1 MCDPISAL
9 TAGAGAVLNIAGGAL
24 KSEGALAGAA
34 AKAQDYVANAQFA
47 QLQAQAFGQ
56 QSDVATSNL
65 ELLKTQAQAVRE
77 NVSIAEAKGRLDES
91 RIADVGDKTERAQV
105 VRYAYS
111 NIDPSFGSPLVLAA
125 KTAGDVATDINLTRA
140 ATGIAKAQ
148 ALTQVANVEQQ
159 AFGVA
164 ENAVTSRQNALLSLQ
179 RVTTFSK
186 DVDSAATAGR
196 IGAGAA
202 MLSGFAGAAGD
213 LARLAPRNISIP
225 TSG

>member
-9 TAGAGAVLNIAGGAL
+9 TAGGGAILNIAGGAL
-24 KSEGALAGAA
+24 KSEGALATAA
-34 AKAQDYVANAQFA
+34 AKAQDYVSNAQYSI
-47 QLQAQAFGQ
+47 LQAQAFGQ
-56 QSDVATSNL
+56 QADVATSNL
-65 ELLKTQAQAVRE
+65 DLLRTQAEAARLNIPIV
-77 NVSIAEAKGRLDES
+77 EAKGRLDES
-91 RIADVGDKTERAQV
+91 RIADAGDKTERMQT

-148 ALTQVANVEQQ
+148 AMTQVANIEQQ

-164 ENAVTSRQNALLSLQ
+164 EQGVTARQNALLTLQ
-179 RVTTFSK
+179 RADTFTK
-186 DVDSAATAGR
+186 DVGSAVTAGK

-202 MLSGFAGAAGD
+202 MLSGFAGAFSD
-213 LARLAPRNISIP
+213 LARLAPRNISLP
-225 TSG
+225 TSA